1 LRSTETGT
9 NGGMSVSWDEGGG
22 DLHAW
27 ESEWASIAEDADADP
42 DAAVS
47 QYADLVERMLE
58 ANGYA
63 VGDPVAR
70 EGEEREVVATYLSAR
85 ETAERAELGAASRTE
100 VKQATED
107 LRSLLDGFLRQAGLE
122 PG

>member
-1 LRSTETGT
+1 MGVDRGATPIRTPP
-9 NGGMSVSWDEGGG
+9 SVSTR
-22 DLHAW
+22 
-27 ESEWASIAEDADADP
+27 
-42 DAAVS
+42 
-47 QYADLVERMLE
+47 DLVQRMLE

-85 ETAERAELGAASRTE
+85 ETAERAELGAASRSE
-100 VKQATED
+100 VQQATED
-107 LRSLLDGFLRQAGLE
+107 LRSVLDGFLRQAGLE

>member
-1 LRSTETGT
+1 MGVDRRGRRRRSGRRRQ
-9 NGGMSVSWDEGGG
+9 SVR
-22 DLHAW
+22 
-27 ESEWASIAEDADADP
+27 
-42 DAAVS
+42 
-47 QYADLVERMLE
+47 LVGRMLE

-85 ETAERAELGAASRTE
+85 ETAERAELGTASRSE
-100 VKQATED
+100 VQQATED
-107 LRSLLDGFLRQAGLE
+107 LRSVLDGFLGQAGLE

>member
-1 LRSTETGT
+1 
-9 NGGMSVSWDEGGG
+9 MSVGWDEGGG

-27 ESEWASIAEDADADP
+27 ESEWESIAQDADADP

-47 QYADLVERMLE
+47 QYADIVERMLE

-63 VGDPVAR
+63 VRDPIAR

-85 ETAERAELGAASRTE
+85 ETAERAELGAASRSE
-100 VKQATED
+100 VEQATED
-107 LRSLLDGFLRQAGLE
+107 LRSVLDGFLRQAGLE
-122 PG
+122 PE